1 MIKRNNEI
9 VATAEQNITITQANY
24 DKLTNAE
31 KNNALKTYFISDGD
45 VSNQSL
51 SPTSAIMAVQNGGTA
66 TLEMTDDSD
75 EATVDDTSSG
85 AMNETLS
92 DSELLSLRVSE
103 FIGYAPMLYQYTN
116 TGDGT
121 IMGAIADLYT
131 RLGVEP
137 ANTDIDESEYED
149 LTIYDYVN
157 LIGDPAVL
165 EKYNMPNITAALAD
179 MYQRMLDAEAAAKQK
194 EADAAAAEE
203 AAKLAEEAAKK
214 KEAAAEEAR
223 AKAVEAENNAAEA
236 IKSAAEASIK
246 QTEYVQ
252 AAQAAAEEAK
262 NAAQKAADDAAVAA
276 KEAAEKASADEEAK
290 HIAAAK
296 AAAARAETAAS
307 NAEASASSAASI
319 LESMK
324 TVETPTEK
332 TETPS
337 ESDNSEKVPT
347 ESTTEESTGDTE
359 NTTKETTSE
368 EDSSTEK

>member
-51 SPTSAIMAVQNGGTA
+51 SPAAAIMAVQNGGTA
-66 TLEMTDDSD
+66 TLETTGDGDEEPMDD
-75 EATVDDTSSG
+75 ASSG
-85 AMNETLS
+85 AMDETLS

-103 FIGYAPMLYQYTN
+103 FIGYAPMLDQYTN

-137 ANTDIDESEYED
+137 ANTDIDESEYEG
-149 LTIYDYVN
+149 LTIYDYVS

-179 MYQRMLDAEAAAKQK
+179 MYQRMLNAEAAAKQK
-194 EADAAAAEE
+194 ETDAAAAEE

-214 KEAAAEEAR
+214 KEAAAEAAR

-296 AAAARAETAAS
+296 AAAARAEAAAS

-324 TVETPTEK
+324 TVETPTEETK
-332 TETPS
+332 TPS
-337 ESDNSEKVPT
+337 KSDNSGEVPT
-347 ESTTEESTGDTE
+347 ESTTEESASDTA
-359 NTTKETTSE
+359 NTTKETPSE
-368 EDSSTEK
+368 EDSSAEK

>member
-9 VATAEQNITITQANY
+9 VATAEQNITITQSNY

-45 VSNQSL
+45 VSTQSM
-51 SPTSAIMAVQNGGTA
+51 SPAAAVMAVQNGGIS
-66 TLEMTDDSD
+66 TLETTGDSD
-75 EATVDDTSSG
+75 EVTDDTSSG
-85 AMNETLS
+85 AMDETLS
-92 DSELLSLRVSE
+92 DPELMSLRVSE
-103 FIGYAPMLYQYTN
+103 FIGYAPMLDQYTN

-137 ANTDIDESEYED
+137 TNTDIDESEYEG

-179 MYQRMLDAEAAAKQK
+179 MYQRMLNAEAAAKQK

-203 AAKLAEEAAKK
+203 AAKLAEDAAKQ

-262 NAAQKAADDAAVAA
+262 SAAQKAADDAAVAA

-296 AAAARAETAAS
+296 AAAARAEAAAS

-324 TVETPTEK
+324 TTETPTEK

-337 ESDNSEKVPT
+337 ESGNSEEVPA
-347 ESTTEESTGDTE
+347 ESTTEESASDTA
-359 NTTKETTSE
+359 NTTEDTSSE

>member
-9 VATAEQNITITQANY
+9 VATAEQNITITQSNY

-51 SPTSAIMAVQNGGTA
+51 SPAAAIMAVQNGGTA

-85 AMNETLS
+85 AMDETLS

-103 FIGYAPMLYQYTN
+103 FIGYAPMLDQYTN

-276 KEAAEKASADEEAK
+276 KELLKRLLLMKRLSISLLLRLQLLVLKLLQVPLLLFSKA
-290 HIAAAK
+290 
-296 AAAARAETAAS
+296 
-307 NAEASASSAASI
+307 
-319 LESMK
+319 
-324 TVETPTEK
+324 
-332 TETPS
+332 
-337 ESDNSEKVPT
+337 
-347 ESTTEESTGDTE
+347 
-359 NTTKETTSE
+359 
-368 EDSSTEK
+368 